1 MAQQLQN
8 NTFDGQWRKSKLPG
22 LLAGDIA
29 AAGISATLVSPLITA
44 IDRLVRYTFSH
55 ELSLI
60 IR

>member
-1 MAQQLQN
+1 MAQQLRN
-8 NTFDGQWRKSKLPG
+8 NIFDEQWRTSKLPG
-22 LLAGDIA
+22 LLTGDIA

-44 IDRLVRYTFSH
+44 IDRLVRKNFSH